1 MESDRFMDIAGGLV
15 TGTVE
20 GDKRLCMHP
29 PLNINTDLRQSYN
42 PGGTAQMPCS
52 VKVESSV

>member
-1 MESDRFMDIAGGLV
+1 MDIAGGLV